1 VNVEAPRLEAD
12 SVWRPLFYYCVYRIV
27 LAALLV
33 VLVLWGVAPRGMAF
47 GHALLFEL
55 LSGGYLVFSMLVLV
69 LVARRSFPLDV
80 LVPVQLFIDI
90 LVITLI
96 THASG
101 GLPSGFGLLLVITVA
116 ACSILTAGRIA
127 VLFAALASIAVLVQ
141 QAYVYLYEPLGEP
154 QYAHAGLLG
163 LAFFATT
170 LVISA
175 PARRLRRS
183 EALAAR
189 REMDLAHMARL
200 NEHIIQRMQSGVMAL
215 DAAGQ
220 VRLMNGSAQRLLG
233 LVDWQPGER
242 LEDLAPEL
250 AVAWRSWLA
259 QPDNPSQIVGH
270 AASALRVVASFAA
283 IGPGAQEGTVVFME
297 DAAAV
302 NQRAQQL
309 KLASL
314 GRLAGSIAHEIRNPL
329 AAISHAGQ
337 LLGESPNL
345 GGGDHRLTDIIADNS
360 RRMNAMVENVLELGR
375 GRPATPESTPLKSWL
390 EEFLA
395 EFEASR
401 PGARA
406 CIECRVEPETL
417 MVRVDRSQLHQ
428 IVWNLCDN
436 ALQHAGDP
444 PRVRLVAGIGA
455 HTGRPF
461 LDVEDNGSGIAP
473 EETDRVFEPFFTT
486 RDQGTGLGL
495 YIARELCEGNQ
506 ANLSLEYSAGGC
518 RFRITFQDP
527 RRRALRVP

>member
-1 VNVEAPRLEAD
+1 VNAQTPLLEAD
-12 SVWRPLFYYCVYRIV
+12 SVWRPLLYYCAYRIV
-27 LAALLV
+27 LAVLLV
-33 VLVLWGVAPRGMAF
+33 VLVLWGVAPRELIF
-47 GHALLFEL
+47 GHPLLFQSL
-55 LSGGYLVFSMLVLV
+55 AGGYLVFSLLVAVLV
-69 LVARRSFPLDV
+69 VRRSVRLDV
-80 LVPVQLFIDI
+80 LVPAQVLIDI
-90 LVITLI
+90 LAITLI

-101 GLPSGFGLLLVITVA
+101 GLPGGFGLLLVITVA
-116 ACSILTAGRIA
+116 AGSILTAGRVA
-127 VLFAALASIAVLVQ
+127 VLFAAFAAIAVLGQ

-163 LAFFATT
+163 LSFFATT

-175 PARRLRRS
+175 SARRLRRS

-189 REMDLAHMARL
+189 REVDLAQMARL

-215 DAAGQ
+215 DATGRVQ
-220 VRLMNGSAQRLLG
+220 LMNASAQRLLG
-233 LVDWQPGER
+233 LVDWQPGDR
-242 LEDLAPEL
+242 LDGLAPEL
-250 AVAWRSWLA
+250 ARAWNSWLA
-259 QPDNPSQIVGH
+259 QPDHPSQIVGH

-337 LLGESPNL
+337 LLEESPSL
-345 GGGDHRLTDIIADNS
+345 GGGDHRLIHIIADNS
-360 RRMNAMVENVLELGR
+360 KRMNAMVENVLELGR
-375 GRPATPESTPLKSWL
+375 GRPATPEPTPLKSWL
-390 EEFLA
+390 EGFLA
-395 EFEASR
+395 EFTPSR
-401 PGARA
+401 PGASE
-406 CIECRVEPETL
+406 CIHCQVEPETL

-444 PRVRLVAGIGA
+444 PQVKLVAGIGA

-461 LDVEDNGSGIAP
+461 LDVEDNGPGIAP

-495 YIARELCEGNQ
+495 YISRELCEGNQ
-506 ANLSLEYSAGGC
+506 ANLSLERSDGGC

-527 RRRALRVP
+527 RRRTLRLP